1 MLFRP
6 PSRPGIPVTRTLL
19 AINVAIFALQWLAGP
34 AWAPVVHY
42 GGLTAAGLEH
52 GELWQLVT
60 YQFLHGNFLHLFV
73 NMVALGFAGREL
85 ERALGGE
92 RFLAVYLLGGIA
104 GGLVQVGVDPG
115 GYPLIGASGSVCAVL
130 LALTTMFPRVP
141 IMALIFF
148 VLPVRM
154 RAGTLGWLMVAASVA
169 FWLSGLQPEVGH
181 LAHLGG
187 FAAGWVFGRCFRAK
201 WGQPAA
207 PRMDRAEAATDE
219 APDLDAVL
227 AKVLRHGMDSLSSR
241 ERRLLEESRG
251 PRRRS

>member
-1 MLFRP
+1 MMFRP
-6 PSRPGIPVTRTLL
+6 RSLPGIPATRTLL

-34 AWAPVVHY
+34 AWMPVVHF

-73 NMVALGFAGREL
+73 NMVALWFAGREL
-85 ERALGGE
+85 ERVLGAE
-92 RFLAVYLLGGIA
+92 RFLAVYFVGGVV
-104 GGLVQVGVDPG
+104 GGLVQVGIDPG

-130 LALTTMFPRVP
+130 LALTTMFPRTP

-154 RAGTLGWLMVAASVA
+154 RAGTLGWLMVGASVA
-169 FWLSGLQPEVGH
+169 FWLSGLQPDVGH

-187 FAAGWVFGRCFRAK
+187 FAAGWVFGRFYRAK
-201 WGQPAA
+201 WGQA
-207 PRMDRAEAATDE
+207 PLPDDDNPDQGPEATD
-219 APDLDAVL
+219 LDTVL
-227 AKVLRHGMDSLSSR
+227 AKVLRHGMESLSSR
-241 ERRLLEESRG
+241 ERRVLEESRA
-251 PRRRS
+251 PRRRG